1 VADELAAAA
10 ELVTGKVLG
19 VPVAIIKG
27 YPYQP
32 MEDASNQALIR
43 PPEKDLF
50 R

>member
-1 VADELAAAA
+1 MAAMA

-27 YPYQP
+27 YQYEP
-32 MEDASNQALIR
+32 MEDASHDALVR
-43 PPEKDLF
+43 NSEKDLF